1 MERGFRLVA
10 ASRFCICLKPPCW
23 NPPATPPNGTQCAR
37 HYVLSALFHPLTPGR
52 LLVCLHLRIID
63 ACRDAILGPAM
74 SWVLIFGA
82 RASWARTQE
91 LAISHPDA
99 MPPGL
104 LPVSVCWLLAAD
116 NNNSG
121 ELRAGWEMPLICWS
135 CQLSRSEMKWKSH
148 ALMAEMLL
156 PGGRE
161 SCGSTEPLHT
171 TSTHPMAPWTRWFTL
186 VNGGFFR
193 SFRQL
198 QSEMGEKTKADSK

>member
-1 MERGFRLVA
+1 
-10 ASRFCICLKPPCW
+10 
-23 NPPATPPNGTQCAR
+23 
-37 HYVLSALFHPLTPGR
+37 
-52 LLVCLHLRIID
+52 LHLRIID

-171 TSTHPMAPWTRWFTL
+171 TSTHPMAPGLPLLMADFFALFGSYRQRW
-186 VNGGFFR
+186 VKKQEPIPN
-193 SFRQL
+193 
-198 QSEMGEKTKADSK
+198 EN